1 MGDVDHLMPRITMV
15 RHGQAAAGF
24 SDDLDPALSDIGRA
38 QARAAAEALASIG
51 PQPIV
56 ASPLRRCR
64 ETAAAL
70 AALWSVEPIIDERVG
85 EIVSPAD
92 QSGLKARGAWLRTAM
107 QGTWSALGVEHHAWR
122 DAVVDR
128 VRACAEDTV
137 IHSHFVAINAVVGA
151 ALGDDRMV
159 CFAPD
164 NCSWTVIDVD
174 GRDLRVVELGQQA
187 TTEVR

>member
-1 MGDVDHLMPRITMV
+1 MPRITMV

-24 SDDLDPALSDIGRA
+24 SDDLDPGLSEIGRA
-38 QARAAAEALASIG
+38 QARAAADALARTG
-51 PQPIV
+51 PMPII

-70 AALWSVEPIIDERVG
+70 AERWHVEPTIDERVG

-92 QSGLKARGAWLRTAM
+92 RSGLEARGAWLRDAM
-107 QGTWSALGVEHHAWR
+107 QGTWSALGPEHHAWR
-122 DAVVDR
+122 DAVLER
-128 VRACAEDTV
+128 VLACDEDTV
-137 IHSHFVAINAVVGA
+137 IHSHFIAINAVVGA
-151 ALGDDRMV
+151 ALGDDRLV

-164 NCSWTVIDVD
+164 NCSWTVVDVD
-174 GRDLRVVELGQQA
+174 GGDLRIVELGRQA